1 MTATAK
7 DLKTAWEKAEADAVA
22 LQQKKDADL
31 DALREKYGDR
41 LRAAVD
47 KAAEAQKA
55 YLNREALE
63 ELLSRDD
70 QVAAKS
76 TAVALGLPTDEFA
89 E

>member
-1 MTATAK
+1 MTNTAK
-7 DLKTAWEKAEADAVA
+7 DLKTAWEKAEADAIA
-22 LQQKKDADL
+22 LQQKKDAEL

-41 LRAAVD
+41 QRAAVD

-55 YLNREALE
+55 YLDREALD

-76 TAVALGLPTDEFA
+76 VAQALGLPTDEF